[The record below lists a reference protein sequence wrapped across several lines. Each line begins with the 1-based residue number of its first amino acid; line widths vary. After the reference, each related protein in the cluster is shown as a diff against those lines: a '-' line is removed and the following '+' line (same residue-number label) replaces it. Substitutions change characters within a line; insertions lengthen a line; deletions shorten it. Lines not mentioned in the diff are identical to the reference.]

1 MLARRLAD
9 TPIAVKVLFAPL
21 VLFASMLVLAAIF
34 QVGLQR
40 ETAALTE
47 LNDVSF
53 AHNSFVAKIE
63 ASSTRVQANTYRL
76 LGWSASP
83 SPDKVRIKA
92 LEERLKADIAR
103 LGGDTR
109 DFATQAVDEEE
120 AGLMK
125 AVAMAVQEY
134 GKSALDVIE
143 MAGIDPAIGMI
154 LMASTEQSFDRLQGS
169 VRRLAEL
176 TEGKT
181 RDVYALAQETARTA
195 QAQFY
200 GTFAAFLVLG
210 TIVVVATGRL
220 IARPVH
226 AMTVAMERLARGDVS
241 ADVPSQE
248 RRDEIGE
255 MARAVAVFRDNIE
268 RTARLE
274 QEKETAARAAAARS
288 AHRETLT
295 ESFNGAMEHVL
306 ETVMRTVRQVHS
318 SSDGL
323 QNTAVLA
330 SQQGAAVATA
340 AEQSASNVNTVAAAA
355 EQMGASVQEIARQIS
370 TTVAIAADAVA
381 GAQRANA
388 TMSSLDE
395 SARRIGEVVD
405 LIKTIASQTN
415 LLALNATIEAARAG
429 EAGKGFAVV
438 AGEVKGLAN
447 QTSKATEEISAQIGA
462 VQTSTQDAVESI
474 RSVGDIIDRVSG
486 IVTSI
491 ASAVEQQS
499 AATQEIVRS
508 VQQAAAGNGEIT
520 RNIADLSRAAGETGD
535 MARIMF
541 TAASELLDE
550 AETLRR
556 EVGVFLD
563 GMRQ

>member
-1 MLARRLAD
+1 
-9 TPIAVKVLFAPL
+9 
-21 VLFASMLVLAAIF
+21 
-34 QVGLQR
+34 
-40 ETAALTE
+40 
-47 LNDVSF
+47 
-53 AHNSFVAKIE
+53 
-63 ASSTRVQANTYRL
+63 
-76 LGWSASP
+76 
-83 SPDKVRIKA
+83 
-92 LEERLKADIAR
+92 
-103 LGGDTR
+103 
-109 DFATQAVDEEE
+109 
-120 AGLMK
+120 
-125 AVAMAVQEY
+125 
-134 GKSALDVIE
+134 
-143 MAGIDPAIGMI
+143 
-154 LMASTEQSFDRLQGS
+154 
-169 VRRLAEL
+169 
-176 TEGKT
+176 
-181 RDVYALAQETARTA
+181 
-195 QAQFY
+195 
-200 GTFAAFLVLG
+200 
-210 TIVVVATGRL
+210 
-220 IARPVH
+220 
-226 AMTVAMERLARGDVS
+226 
-241 ADVPSQE
+241 
-248 RRDEIGE
+248 
-255 MARAVAVFRDNIE
+255 
-268 RTARLE
+268 
-274 QEKETAARAAAARS
+274 
-288 AHRETLT
+288 
-295 ESFNGAMEHVL
+295 
-306 ETVMRTVRQVHS
+306 MRTVRQVHS

-535 MARIMF
+535 MARVMF

-556 EVGVFLD
+556 EVGVFLN